1 MKNEIAVK
9 EENGL
14 VINDIKNIAMKGSAD
29 VKTFTTISDA
39 KKVFNLENS
48 CDFKLN
54 DCKGE
59 LIKVKDV
66 MIKVIERDIEP
77 VVINEETGETKDK
90 EVKKICILI
99 DDQGKSYVTASKM
112 FTNQFIQYISMF
124 GFDTI
129 INDGLDIKI
138 IERPVKNSSNK
149 ALGFEL
155 A

>member
-1 MKNEIAVK
+1 MSKEITK
-9 EENGL
+9 EENSL
-14 VINDIKNIAMKGSAD
+14 VINNIDNLAVGGSAD
-29 VKTFTTISDA
+29 VKAFTTITDP

-48 CDFKLN
+48 CDFKIN

-66 MIKVIERDIEP
+66 MIKVIEKNIEP
-77 VVINEETGETKDK
+77 IVDEETGEVIKDK

-99 DDQGKSYVTASKM
+99 DDKGKSYVTASKM
-112 FTNQFIQYISMF
+112 FTNQFIQYIKMF

-129 INDGLDIKI
+129 VNEGLDIKI
-138 IERPVKNSSNK
+138 IEKTIKNSSNK